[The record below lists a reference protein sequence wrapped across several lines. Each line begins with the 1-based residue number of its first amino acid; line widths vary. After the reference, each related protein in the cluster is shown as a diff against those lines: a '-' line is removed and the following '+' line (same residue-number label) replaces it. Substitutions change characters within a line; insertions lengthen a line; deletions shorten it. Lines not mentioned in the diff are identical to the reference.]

1 MALLQLAFSI
11 INIPL
16 PILQMFSEK
25 EENSSSFPREQKHK
39 MWYLAELGKERS
51 FQHRDVI
58 PC

>member
-25 EENSSSFPREQKHK
+25 EESRSSFPQEQKHK
-39 MWYLAELGKERS
+39 MWYLSELGKEQS
-51 FQHRDVI
+51 FPHRDGI
-58 PC
+58 SC

>member
-16 PILQMFSEK
+16 SVLQMFSEK
-25 EENSSSFPREQKHK
+25 EESRSLFPWEQNHNI
-39 MWYLAELGKERS
+39 WYLAELGKEQS

-58 PC
+58 SC